1 MIRAAQASPDSGFCV
16 FSNYEAVDD
25 AKTRGLGFVGGAG
38 ALAATRRTSEQP
50 RPQSQAQRP
59 APHLSSVRG
68 PHSHS
73 PRPDSPAQGEVV
85 DECEVVQAWREDGD
99 EGGVGHRSGRGLG
112 CAAGTPSGY
121 ERDGHCLHCCSTT
134 PYCTVHHTLLTG
146 GRLGLGGRRHVSHE
160 RF

>member
-1 MIRAAQASPDSGFCV
+1 MIRAAQASPDTDFCV
-16 FSNYEAVDD
+16 FSNVEAVDD
-25 AKTRGLGFVGGAG
+25 AKRLGFRRGAAG
-38 ALAATRRTSEQP
+38 AQPSPPRRTSEQP

-121 ERDGHCLHCCSTT
+121 ERDGHCLHSGSTT
-134 PYCTVHHTLLTG
+134 PLTALCTIHCS
-146 GRLGLGGRRHVSHE
+146 LGDG
-160 RF
+160 